1 MTASISNSSILI
13 ESLKTHGF
21 MEAEAISFQEFI
33 GSKIASGI
41 TSGVF
46 KKKDTGLKRTVVMLS
61 KDEIYILLNSRS
73 NGDKALGSGAVKT
86 LKMAFNVITCQKV
99 ATYSISSSEDSMR
112 ENALKEALGTN
123 PGLQLAPFARVDYST
138 SEGPK
143 TRVFEPLYDADLASV
158 VKETDASK
166 DVLTTG
172 DKIKVTSRLA
182 SGLLQMQTKGL
193 VHRDIKPENI
203 LCKFD
208 ASTGFYADLSDFGL
222 SCHIDDKDMQ
232 LIMQGSPKYFS
243 PEYIEYA
250 SKPLEMPREYL
261 EADEAVKAKEKEIL
275 AVIDPEKKA
284 KGYSEYLYS
293 KFIKANPDSK
303 EAAEALKAE
312 LCELR
317 EARASFKPRKDFSNV
332 TTFAHD
338 NYALGLTFYALF
350 TSAKALDEFLTTRDS
365 HPDILPTFDGYD
377 VPENIQL
384 ILTGLL
390 KANPAERM
398 RIEEV
403 LSLI

>member
-1 MTASISNSSILI
+1 MTASISNSSNLVDT
-13 ESLKTHGF
+13 LKAHGF
-21 MEAEAISFQEFI
+21 IEAEAISFQEFI
-33 GSKIASGI
+33 SSKIGSGI
-41 TSGVF
+41 TNGVF

-73 NGDKALGSGAVKT
+73 NGDKALGSGSVKT
-86 LKMAFNVITCQKV
+86 LKMALNAITCQKV
-99 ATYSISSSEDSMR
+99 ATFSVLSSEDSGR
-112 ENALKEALGTN
+112 EIVLKETLGVN
-123 PGLQLAPFARVDYST
+123 PGLQLAPFAKVDYLSIKG
-138 SEGPK
+138 SK
-143 TRVFEPLYDADLASV
+143 TRVFEPLYDADLSSV
-158 VKETDASK
+158 VKETEDSE
-166 DVLTTG
+166 DVLPTG
-172 DKIKVTSRLA
+172 DKIKLASRLA
-182 SGLLQMQTKGL
+182 FGLLQMQTKGL

-208 ASTGFYADLSDFGL
+208 ASTGIYADISDFGL
-222 SCHIDDKDMQ
+222 SCHIDDKSMQ

-250 SKPLEMPREYL
+250 SKPLEIPREYH
-261 EADEAVKAKEKEIL
+261 EADEAVKAKELEIL
-275 AVIDPEKKA
+275 AIIDPEKKA
-284 KGYSEYLYS
+284 KSYSEYLYS

-317 EARASFKPRKDFSNV
+317 EARAIFKPRKDFSIV

-350 TSAKALDEFLTTRDS
+350 TSAKTLDAFLTTRDS
-365 HPDILPTFDGYD
+365 HPDILPIFDGYD

-384 ILTGLL
+384 IITGLL